1 MSFDPKEYS
10 RQYYLKN
17 REKVIKRVGEYKK
30 AHRSRYNELHK
41 EYKKRNKEK
50 IAEYNRKNAQAIKR
64 YRKKYYEDKKE
75 NLLKSSRDNY
85 QNNKEVILAR
95 NRKYK
100 EKNRDA
106 IRKKQKEYK
115 RQRLINDKSFYFVEV
130 ARRRML
136 NALNGVAEK
145 SARTVE
151 LLGCTGD
158 FAVAYLES
166 KFLPGMNWKNRK
178 EWHIDHIKPLSIFDL
193 TNPEEQC
200 KAFHYTNLQPLWAID
215 NRRKAAKYYG

>member
-64 YRKKYYEDKKE
+64 Y
-75 NLLKSSRDNY
+75 SRDNY